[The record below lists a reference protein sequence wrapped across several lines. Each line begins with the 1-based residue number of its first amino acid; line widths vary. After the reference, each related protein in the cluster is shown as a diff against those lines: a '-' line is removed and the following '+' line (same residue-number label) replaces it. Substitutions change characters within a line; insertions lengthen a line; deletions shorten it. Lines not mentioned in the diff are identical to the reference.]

1 MRKSRRNPDAL
12 HARLFALGG
21 RLGCHQR
28 ADRSFFL
35 RGRQFPVCAR
45 CTGVLLGYLP
55 AVPAFF
61 LRGASWRAAAAG
73 MAAMLADW
81 LLQRLGLLE
90 STNPRRLVTGFF
102 GGYGI
107 MTAQLLLARGALQL
121 LAGAA

>member
-1 MRKSRRNPDAL
+1 MRRSRQKSDAL
-12 HARLFALGG
+12 YARLFALGG

-61 LRGASWRAAAAG
+61 LLGASWRAAAAG
-73 MAAMLADW
+73 MAVMFADW
-81 LLQRLGLLE
+81 LLQRLGVAE
-90 STNPRRLVTGFF
+90 STNPRRLLTGIL

-107 MTAQLLLARGALQL
+107 MTAQLLCVQALL
-121 LAGAA
+121 RWLTA

>member
-1 MRKSRRNPDAL
+1 MRRSRANPDAL
-12 HARLFALGG
+12 YARLFALGG

-55 AVPAFF
+55 AVPSFF
-61 LRGASWRAAAAG
+61 LLGASWRAAAAG
-73 MAAMLADW
+73 MAVMLADW
-81 LLQRLGLLE
+81 LLQRLGVAE
-90 STNPRRLVTGFF
+90 STNPRRLLTGVL

-107 MTAQLLLARGALQL
+107 MTAQILLVQALL
-121 LAGAA
+121 HWLTA

>member
-1 MRKSRRNPDAL
+1 MRRSRQKSDAL
-12 HARLFALGG
+12 YAHLFVLGG

-61 LRGASWRAAAAG
+61 LLGASWRAAAAG
-73 MAAMLADW
+73 MAVMLADW
-81 LLQRLGLLE
+81 LLQRLGVAE
-90 STNPRRLVTGFF
+90 STNPRRLLTGIL

-107 MTAQLLLARGALQL
+107 MTAQLLCLQALL
-121 LAGAA
+121 RWLTA

>member
-1 MRKSRRNPDAL
+1 MRRNRQKSDAL
-12 HARLFALGG
+12 YARLFALGG

-61 LRGASWRAAAAG
+61 LLGASWRAAAAG
-73 MAAMLADW
+73 MAVMLADW
-81 LLQRLGLLE
+81 LLQRLGVAE
-90 STNPRRLVTGFF
+90 STNPRRLLTGIL

-107 MTAQLLLARGALQL
+107 MTAQLLCLQALL
-121 LAGAA
+121 RWLTA